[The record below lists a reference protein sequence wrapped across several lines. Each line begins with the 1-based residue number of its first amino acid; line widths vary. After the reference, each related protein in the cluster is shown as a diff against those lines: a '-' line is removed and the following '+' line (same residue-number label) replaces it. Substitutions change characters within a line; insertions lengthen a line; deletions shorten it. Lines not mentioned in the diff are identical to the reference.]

1 MLIPL
6 DLELLPETGPI
17 KTSFFHLGTGG
28 SALPSFLSSRLIQ
41 HTFVLERLLVQCSR
55 RYMLINFRV
64 EIERKKKEYHCFKI
78 VVVVQLLC
86 RVQPFTI
93 PWTAACQV
101 SLSITNSQ
109 SFAQTHVHGVHDAI
123 QPSRP
128 L

>member
-41 HTFVLERLLVQCSR
+41 HTFVLDRLLVQCSR

-64 EIERKKKEYHCFKI
+64 EIERKKKKNTT
-78 VVVVQLLC
+78 VLKLLLLFSC
-86 RVQPFTI
+86 
-93 PWTAACQV
+93 
-101 SLSITNSQ
+101 
-109 SFAQTHVHGVHDAI
+109 
-123 QPSRP
+123 
-128 L
+128 